1 MNDFG
6 FYLVIT
12 NPVAGYA
19 KCAEAA
25 VEAGVKIIQLR
36 MKHASRE
43 DIMREARIMRSITKG
58 TDTLFI
64 VNDDPEI
71 AREVEADGVH
81 VGQDDMDPNEVRR
94 LYPELRIVGLS
105 THSPAQTIASNEKEV
120 DYIGVG
126 PVYATPTKDIPD
138 PTLGLETMAKMIKLS
153 NRPAVAIG
161 GIDESRLPDVLKA
174 GAKNFAVVRAVCQ
187 NQNPL
192 EAIKRILA
200 LSGEKHRCARSLFHP
215 LYCASVAIGS
225 LLTARG

>member
-12 NPVAGYA
+12 NPVVGYA

-25 VEAGVKIIQLR
+25 VKAGVKIIQLR

-43 DIMREARIMRSITKG
+43 EILREAHEMRRITKG
-58 TDTLFI
+58 TQTLFI

-81 VGQDDMDPNEVRR
+81 VGQDDMPPDEVRK

-105 THSPAQTIASNEKEV
+105 THSIAQTIASNDVNV

-138 PTLGLETMAKMIKLS
+138 PTLGLETMAKMIDLS
-153 NRPAVAIG
+153 TRPAVAIG
-161 GIDESRLPDVLKA
+161 GIDGSRLSDVLKA
-174 GAKNFAVVRAVCQ
+174 GARNFAVVRAVCQ
-187 NQNPL
+187 SPNPF
-192 EAIKRILA
+192 EAIKRILKI
-200 LSGEKHRCARSLFHP
+200 SEQ
-215 LYCASVAIGS
+215 
-225 LLTARG
+225 